1 MAPSVE
7 LMKAK
12 LTMVSYRILSYLL
25 EGLVIYV
32 VLCVIPNYKQK
43 VNTKQAIVMSLMI
56 ASSLAMLD
64 AFTVIGS
71 ATR

>member
-43 VNTKQAIVMSLMI
+43 VNTKQTIVMSLMI